1 LGPDFSPITYIRS
14 QPPLILN
21 VEHFGIP
28 AEETSPFLP
37 PFSAA
42 TSPSLALRAQFW
54 REQASETL
62 HAAGPAGIVGNQ
74 IFGERLTRLLASSPI
89 DYFSLKL
96 YDYFMKMYNYFLNK
110 YEYLVPRSTTF
121 SSSYDYFLVIV
132 AVFPK

>member
-1 LGPDFSPITYIRS
+1 LGSVF
-14 QPPLILN
+14 
-21 VEHFGIP
+21 
-28 AEETSPFLP
+28 
-37 PFSAA
+37 
-42 TSPSLALRAQFW
+42 
-54 REQASETL
+54 
-62 HAAGPAGIVGNQ
+62 
-74 IFGERLTRLLASSPI
+74 TRLLASSPI